1 MNKLLITIP
10 LVLAVLVTAKPQLPP
25 PKDLLPKG
33 ILPHEITKGIL
44 PPGLGKCALVICDHF
59 STCVIDDNDK
69 PKCVCNMDCTGDP
82 ELFFCDVE
90 GNEYRT
96 MCHVNKEMCKQQKEF
111 FYVPGKC
118 QGCKNSEG
126 GLYKHGEIVRAGTE
140 ETPCQE
146 EVCSNGA
153 FVTRLNQECLSK
165 LGFECSTGPF
175 ADEALKCEEG
185 YSCMITRKSDDL
197 TSYPNLGK
205 CQKKGKEVCYH
216 QGKKFKV
223 GEEFISEDCSSKCS
237 CDGWDKIN
245 CVSLCPPTVIQ
256 CKSDEIEEQ
265 QSFPI
270 KDSHCT
276 CKRPVCEK
284 AAITCAK
291 PKESGPCFAYIKSF
305 FFNKSTKKCDNFI
318 YGGCGGNGN
327 RFQTKKECE
336 KKCIPTTPSAGE
348 LKIKKVA
355 DEWSWPVPK
364 PRKPILSDI
373 EMTLKGRIDFKG
385 VKKVLPSPS
394 CLYVTL
400 ADVSLMDAPSTV
412 IGTQR
417 FNVSN
422 FDTSNMFQYEMAFK
436 KPAESQLLRR
446 YSVSARI
453 HLGRCPEK
461 LQVIKRGEFITD
473 THFGVSLS
481 RDKDSY
487 DKDFKIICYACE
499 EEEKKEEPQG
509 PPQPTEID
517 TNESKVVLL
526 GKGCTFEGKR
536 YSVRERFANK
546 GCKGEC
552 VCLGNDRV
560 SCTPLCPITD
570 TKCESGSIAM
580 EVAKPHAKYPQC
592 QCQMTECMRNLTV
605 TENEPE
611 LPGDEPRGPDG
622 GPFTGEYTPGVAYNV
637 TLEKNKTITISGN
650 IRFKEHQ
657 TILKDMCLQIILQD
671 ASIADADG
679 FVVKES
685 RFDFMNHF
693 LNSTTLNYTIVA
705 PKPIEKDLHGQYDV
719 SVALLHGECSD
730 DSLRLRAGDYYS
742 DHLNHVRLT
751 TDENEYVVNID
762 VTKIKGS
769 DDDNDEEEEEEE
781 FGGFEEYG
789 GAAPNVSLELNR
801 TITLTGEIEFK
812 KELGVLPNGSCI
824 KLRLEDISIAD
835 GSLFLVGER
844 KFDLSGV
851 EIKTTYQYK
860 FTVPKP
866 IEDDLHEFFAIS
878 AVLNKG
884 WCSEGMGFEE
894 GDLYTD
900 TNFMVS
906 LTNETDRYDD
916 NEMFLKEHVKAE
928 EEEEVG
934 PEVPGDDDDVKEGT
948 TELAPAPLDDLS
960 ACVNPFTNETYKD
973 GDNWMEGKCAHCSC
987 DQGKRFCALESCKID
1002 CDPKYLVQKE
1012 DRCCP
1017 ICVPPPPKD
1026 CIDETTNTTRPHK
1039 SNWKP
1044 DACSSCTCEHG
1055 ETICATQDCA
1065 PVMCK
1070 DPVTPEGECCPR
1082 CVTQECWDR
1091 ESKSYY
1097 KEMDKWTMSDGCT
1110 SCFCF
1115 MGSPMCMSPGCALE
1129 ECDEGVKHVKVKGI
1143 CCPVCEN
1150 KLICEVEDGR
1160 KFVEGNRW
1168 QDDDCKV
1175 CKCTK
1180 DGIQCNNPIY
1190 EKDQCDSN
1198 FVQLNQK
1205 CPKVCLNASKLRK
1218 EEKQQEGE
1226 NEKEEEEEAEVNP
1239 IYP

>member
-1 MNKLLITIP
+1 MFQMVTEDAHAEDLFCVP
-10 LVLAVLVTAKPQLPP
+10 LEEAT
-25 PKDLLPKG
+25 
-33 ILPHEITKGIL
+33 
-44 PPGLGKCALVICDHF
+44 
-59 STCVIDDNDK
+59 
-69 PKCVCNMDCTGDP
+69 
-82 ELFFCDVE
+82 
-90 GNEYRT
+90 
-96 MCHVNKEMCKQQKEF
+96 KEMLKM
-111 FYVPGKC
+111 
-118 QGCKNSEG
+118 
-126 GLYKHGEIVRAGTE
+126 LA
-140 ETPCQE
+140 
-146 EVCSNGA
+146 NGD
-153 FVTRLNQECLSK
+153 Q
-165 LGFECSTGPF
+165 
-175 ADEALKCEEG
+175 
-185 YSCMITRKSDDL
+185 
-197 TSYPNLGK
+197 
-205 CQKKGKEVCYH
+205 
-216 QGKKFKV
+216 
-223 GEEFISEDCSSKCS
+223 
-237 CDGWDKIN
+237 
-245 CVSLCPPTVIQ
+245 
-256 CKSDEIEEQ
+256 
-265 QSFPI
+265 
-270 KDSHCT
+270 
-276 CKRPVCEK
+276 
-284 AAITCAK
+284 
-291 PKESGPCFAYIKSF
+291 
-305 FFNKSTKKCDNFI
+305 
-318 YGGCGGNGN
+318 
-327 RFQTKKECE
+327 
-336 KKCIPTTPSAGE
+336 
-348 LKIKKVA
+348 
-355 DEWSWPVPK
+355 
-364 PRKPILSDI
+364 
-373 EMTLKGRIDFKG
+373 
-385 VKKVLPSPS
+385 
-394 CLYVTL
+394 
-400 ADVSLMDAPSTV
+400 
-412 IGTQR
+412 
-417 FNVSN
+417 
-422 FDTSNMFQYEMAFK
+422 
-436 KPAESQLLRR
+436 
-446 YSVSARI
+446 
-453 HLGRCPEK
+453 
-461 LQVIKRGEFITD
+461 
-473 THFGVSLS
+473 
-481 RDKDSY
+481 
-487 DKDFKIICYACE
+487 
-499 EEEKKEEPQG
+499 
-509 PPQPTEID
+509 
-517 TNESKVVLL
+517 
-526 GKGCTFEGKR
+526 
-536 YSVRERFANK
+536 
-546 GCKGEC
+546 
-552 VCLGNDRV
+552 
-560 SCTPLCPITD
+560 
-570 TKCESGSIAM
+570 
-580 EVAKPHAKYPQC
+580 
-592 QCQMTECMRNLTV
+592 
-605 TENEPE
+605 EPE

-835 GSLFLVGER
+835 GSSFLVGER

-866 IEDDLHEFFAIS
+866 IEEDLHEFFAIS

-916 NEMFLKEHVKAE
+916 NEMFLKEHVKDTTE
-928 EEEEVG
+928 GEGEVG
-934 PEVPGDDDDVKEGT
+934 PEVPGDVEEGT
-948 TELAPAPLDDLS
+948 TELAPAPLDDSS

-973 GDNWMEGKCAHCSC
+973 GDNWMEGRCAHCSC

-1180 DGIQCNNPIY
+1180 DGVQCNNPIY

-1205 CPKVCLNASKLRK
+1205 CPKVCLNASKISK